1 MVGTIAQQ
9 ATIIMSTRS
18 SENENSYPQIQKTAI
33 KDITP
38 RSFREEDEDESS
50 VCGQAVTLLAQGRT
64 IAYF

>member
-1 MVGTIAQQ
+1 
-9 ATIIMSTRS
+9 MSARS